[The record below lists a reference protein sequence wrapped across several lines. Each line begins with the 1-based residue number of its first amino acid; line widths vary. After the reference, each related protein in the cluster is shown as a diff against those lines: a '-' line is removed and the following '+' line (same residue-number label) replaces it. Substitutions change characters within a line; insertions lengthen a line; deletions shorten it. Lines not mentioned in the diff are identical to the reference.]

1 MIKNVLEINNLS
13 KKYEKFELKN
23 INLKIPEGSIL
34 GLIGQNGAGKSTII
48 KSIMNI
54 IPYDSGSIKI
64 NGNNVDI
71 KNEILIK
78 EEIGYVGE
86 HLDFYP
92 DVKLRQIYKF
102 TCKFYRNWDES
113 LFNRLIEIFNLDID
127 KKVKELSKGMV
138 VKFSLAMAL
147 SHRPKFLLLD
157 EPTSGLDPV
166 IRSELLDILSEEV
179 KSRKCSILF
188 SSHITEDIIKIAD
201 TVAFIDNGEIKLV
214 ENKEKILKNYLYS
227 KKYCA
232 DLNKFKNNMI
242 LMSDKFTILDG
253 TGINNSELTLLKDE
267 YGFNNI
273 SLDDVLLMIRG

>member
-64 NGNNVDI
+64 NGNNVNI
-71 KNEILIK
+71 KNEISIK

-113 LFNRLIEIFNLDID
+113 LFNRLIEIFNIDID
-127 KKVKELSKGMV
+127 KKIKELSKGMV

-201 TVAFIDNGEIKLV
+201 TVAFIDNG
-214 ENKEKILKNYLYS
+214 
-227 KKYCA
+227 
-232 DLNKFKNNMI
+232 
-242 LMSDKFTILDG
+242 
-253 TGINNSELTLLKDE
+253 
-267 YGFNNI
+267 
-273 SLDDVLLMIRG
+273 

>member
-64 NGNNVDI
+64 NGNNVNI
-71 KNEILIK
+71 KNEISIK

-113 LFNRLIEIFNLDID
+113 LFNRLIEIFNIDID
-127 KKVKELSKGMV
+127 KKIKELSKGMV

-214 ENKEKILKNYLYS
+214 ENKEKIL
-227 KKYCA
+227 
-232 DLNKFKNNMI
+232 
-242 LMSDKFTILDG
+242 
-253 TGINNSELTLLKDE
+253 
-267 YGFNNI
+267 
-273 SLDDVLLMIRG
+273 